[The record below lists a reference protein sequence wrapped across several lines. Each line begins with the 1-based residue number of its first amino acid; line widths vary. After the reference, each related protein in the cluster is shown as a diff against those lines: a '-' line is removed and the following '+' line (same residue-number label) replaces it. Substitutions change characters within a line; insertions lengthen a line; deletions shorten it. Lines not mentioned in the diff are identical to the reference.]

1 MKPKSSD
8 NNKGHNYQR
17 LQTKVNTQPSAELV
31 LPSVDLYLQEFFL
44 HVYSIVMEDK
54 DNFFE
59 AKEGNTYIKIS
70 QEEQLTSVIMT
81 WFSD

>member
-1 MKPKSSD
+1 M
-8 NNKGHNYQR
+8 
-17 LQTKVNTQPSAELV
+17 

-44 HVYSIVMEDK
+44 HAYSIVMEDK
-54 DNFFE
+54 DSFFE